1 MQVERELLIKRE
13 VLTNSLKLYGKDLQ
27 VNKSVLVSRI
37 KLLSHGIAQLVILQ
51 MMQLLSKL
59 MYSKLVTQIFV
70 YLIQSINAIIR
81 NKRTSIMI

>member
-13 VLTNSLKLYGKDLQ
+13 VLTNSLRLYGKDLQ

-37 KLLSHGIAQLVILQ
+37 KLLSHGIAQLVTLQ

-59 MYSKLVTQIFV
+59 MYSKLATQISV

>member
-37 KLLSHGIAQLVILQ
+37 KLLSHGIAQLVTLQ

>member
-37 KLLSHGIAQLVILQ
+37 KLLSHGIAQLVTLQ

-59 MYSKLVTQIFV
+59 MYSKQATQIFV

>member
-37 KLLSHGIAQLVILQ
+37 KLLSHGIAQLVTLQ

-81 NKRTSIMI
+81 NKQTSIMI